1 MAFSLHVLRIFSQ
14 EENMQTHMN
23 EYPGSTIRMDRNID
37 RREKEHIMERIYQ
50 SQVYREFVKQWGG
63 ILSLR
68 NIELK

>member
-23 EYPGSTIRMDRNID
+23 EYPGITVRTDRNID

>member
-1 MAFSLHVLRIFSQ
+1 
-14 EENMQTHMN
+14 MQTHMN
-23 EYPGSTIRMDRNID
+23 EYPGITVRTDRNID
-37 RREKEHIMERIYQ
+37 RREKEHIIERIYQ

>member
-1 MAFSLHVLRIFSQ
+1 
-14 EENMQTHMN
+14 MQTHMN
-23 EYPGSTIRMDRNID
+23 EYPGSTVRMDRNID

-63 ILSLR
+63 ILSLK